1 MSNVVYLAGTAPNE
15 EDTPRGWRQAMRALT
30 AALVGR
36 ARLGGGGLASTTFHG
51 KRHLYEA
58 LGYPQ
63 RITLQEYRAMFHRNA
78 VAGRIVESKPQA
90 TWRAGGEVIEDEDP
104 DVETTFETAWRE
116 LDERLRIWSVFSR
129 ADVLAGMGHYSVIL
143 IGAPGKLEEPLEKL
157 NGGPLYLQ
165 PFAEDDARIDQYDL
179 NTESER
185 YGQPLYYA
193 LARLTN
199 LSTTSDRLPIPTS
212 ATLSGKR
219 CHFSRV
225 LHVPSDCALDDL
237 VFGLPRLERV
247 WNLLL
252 DLEKVTGG
260 GAEAFWKRADP
271 GMQLE
276 LNPDV
281 DFTPADEDKL
291 DADLDAYTHGL
302 KRILK
307 TRGIDV
313 NPLTSQVADFRG
325 PASAIFDQLS
335 AGTGIPQRILMGSE
349 RGELASSQ
357 DTEAWYERITDR
369 RNEFARS
376 FVVRPFVDKLV
387 LLGALPKPA
396 HYDVRWPEMRNLSDS
411 QRAEVATKWSLLNRN
426 ANQVVV
432 TAGEIRDRVLGLPA
446 LTDAQVAEATAQAQ
460 ATVQPGAT
468 SDQTGAEQIAT
479 EVTPT
484 VAARA
489 RSAHRRFDEHRFAE
503 KLGDAILRRVS
514 ENKRERAEEVI
525 RAVRARLGNTGAADA
540 NIELILESEGLLR
553 TAEFNAD
560 QPRDEHGQWTGG
572 GDGGAVTGEV
582 SYESKDLLF
591 HGTSSEALALI
602 KEQGLVPG
610 GGKGATIGGTQT
622 VVMMTGDLSSAKQY
636 AHYATQANPGS
647 KPVLLVIKPPKGD
660 VKLTKNKLNRQIIE
674 TKQTIKPEW
683 IHVADV
689 FGEGPS
695 MKTRA
700 LSGSNGGQEDDV
712 ELSEFYAFFI
722 VTGDDVATTA

>member
-1 MSNVVYLAGTAPNE
+1 MSNVVHLAGTAPNP

-36 ARLGGGGLASTTFHG
+36 ARIGGGGIASTTFHG
-51 KRHLYEA
+51 KRKLYEA

-63 RITLQEYRAMFHRNA
+63 LITLQEYRAMFQRNA
-78 VAGRIVESKPQA
+78 VAGRILESKPQA

-104 DVETTFETAWRE
+104 DVETTFEAAWRA

-129 ADVLAGMGHYSVIL
+129 ADVLAGLGHYSVIL
-143 IGAPGKLEEPLEKL
+143 IGAPGRLEDPLDKLES
-157 NGGPLYLQ
+157 GPLYLQ
-165 PFAEDDARIDQYDL
+165 PFAEDDARIDKYDL

-185 YGQPLYYA
+185 YGQPEFYA

-199 LSTTSDRLPIPTS
+199 LSTTSDRLPIPTG

-225 LHVPSDCALDDL
+225 LHIPSDGALDDL

-271 GMQLE
+271 GMQLD
-276 LNPDV
+276 LSPDV
-281 DFTPADEDKL
+281 DFTADDEDKL
-291 DADLDAYTHGL
+291 DEDLDAYTHGL

-357 DTEAWYERITDR
+357 DTEAWYERIADR

-376 FVVRPFVDKLV
+376 FVVRPFVDRLV
-387 LLGALPKPA
+387 LLGALPRPE

-426 ANQVVV
+426 ANQIVV
-432 TAGEIRDRVLGLPA
+432 TAAEIRDRVLGLPA
-446 LTDAQVAEATAQAQ
+446 LTDAQIATATAQAQ
-460 ATVQPGAT
+460 ATAQPGAGG
-468 SDQTGAEQIAT
+468 DQTGAEQIAT
-479 EVTPT
+479 EVTPNDVVT
-484 VAARA
+484 AARA
-489 RSAHRRFDEHRFAE
+489 ARVAEVKKSVRDRFGYTA
-503 KLGDAILRRVS
+503 
-514 ENKRERAEEVI
+514 
-525 RAVRARLGNTGAADA
+525 AADTT
-540 NIELILESEGLLR
+540 IQMILDAEGLN
-553 TAEFNAD
+553 E
-560 QPRDEHGQWTGG
+560 
-572 GDGGAVTGEV
+572 AV
-582 SYESKDLLF
+582 
-591 HGTSSEALALI
+591 I
-602 KEQGLVPG
+602 P
-610 GGKGATIGGTQT
+610 
-622 VVMMTGDLSSAKQY
+622 
-636 AHYATQANPGS
+636 
-647 KPVLLVIKPPKGD
+647 
-660 VKLTKNKLNRQIIE
+660 
-674 TKQTIKPEW
+674 
-683 IHVADV
+683 
-689 FGEGPS
+689 
-695 MKTRA
+695 
-700 LSGSNGGQEDDV
+700 
-712 ELSEFYAFFI
+712 
-722 VTGDDVATTA
+722 